1 MTESKPT
8 NTNMEEATSSPAEG
22 KKKIEKIL
30 ISIKEYILITFGV
43 ALYVT
48 AWKALLLPYTIVGGA
63 ATGISAIVYFITEN
77 LFGKGNGIPIWL
89 TFLTINTVLLV
100 IAIKTLGLKFCIRT
114 IYGVVLMT
122 LLFRFMPQAEIG
134 QFVSETDTL
143 LACILGGVMCGVGL
157 GITYTNQGS
166 TGGTDIIA
174 WIVNKYRTIPLGR
187 ILLYCDVVI
196 ISTSYFIGNGV
207 TPIIY
212 GLVNMAVLSFSVD
225 MYMNGVRQSVQF
237 FIFSH
242 KHEEIADRINQE
254 AHRGVTLLDGMGWYS
269 KRPIKV
275 ITVLVRKSESARIFK
290 LVKEIDPH
298 AFVSQSAAA
307 GVYGEGFDA
316 IKGK

>member
-1 MTESKPT
+1 MNNLSNIQNTMKKTTASVT
-8 NTNMEEATSSPAEG
+8 NN
-22 KKKIEKIL
+22 KKTDTKK
-30 ISIKEYILITFGV
+30 SIKEYILIAVGV
-43 ALYVT
+43 TLYVS
-48 AWKALLLPYTIVGGA
+48 AWKALLLPYTIVGGG
-63 ATGISAIVYFITEN
+63 ATGICAIIYFISEN
-77 LFGKGNGIPIWL
+77 ILGQGNGIPIWVS
-89 TFLTINTVLLV
+89 FLILNSSLLIV
-100 IAIKTLGLKFCIRT
+100 AIKLLGMKFCIRT
-114 IYGVVLMT
+114 IYGVTLMT
-122 LLFRFMPQAEIG
+122 LLFKFMPEAEMG
-134 QFVSETDTL
+134 QFLSKTDSL
-143 LACILGGVMCGVGL
+143 LACILGGVMAGTGL
-157 GITYTNQGS
+157 GIIYTNNGS

-174 WIVNKYRTIPLGR
+174 IVVNKYRSITLER

-212 GLVNMAVLSFSVD
+212 GLVNMAVLTFSVD

-237 FIFSH
+237 FIFSQ
-242 KHEEIADRINQE
+242 KYEEIADRINQE

>member
-1 MTESKPT
+1 M
-8 NTNMEEATSSPAEG
+8 EATKSPKSNNG
-22 KKKIEKIL
+22 KTKVIL
-30 ISIKEYILITFGV
+30 TSIKEYIFITIGV
-43 ALYVT
+43 TLYVS
-48 AWKALLLPYTIVGGA
+48 AWKGLLLPHTIVGGA
-63 ATGISAIVYFITEN
+63 ATGISAIVFFITEN
-77 LFGKGNGIPIWL
+77 LFGAGHGIPIWI
-89 TFLTINTVLLV
+89 TFLAINTILLIV
-100 IAIKTLGLKFCIRT
+100 AIKILGLQFCIRT
-114 IYGVVLMT
+114 IYGVAAMT

-134 QFVSETDTL
+134 QFVGENDAL
-143 LACILGGVMCGVGL
+143 LACILGGVMSGVGL
-157 GITYTNQGS
+157 GIIYTNHGS

-174 WIVNKYRTIPLGR
+174 MIVNKYKGITLGR

-242 KHEEIADRINQE
+242 KYEEIADRINQE
-254 AHRGVTLLDGMGWYS
+254 AHRGVTLLDGTGWYS
-269 KRPIKV
+269 KQPIKV
-275 ITVLVRKSESARIFK
+275 ITVLVRKGESARIFK
-290 LVKEIDPH
+290 LVKEIDPN

-307 GVYGEGFDA
+307 GVYGQGFDQ